1 MDRICARYIDSK
13 PLERSPERVTQAVRG
28 QRRANEHIRAMNEEE
43 QQIAALEGREPELIV
58 EKYIWIDDLRERI
71 KKAAAGAADEDEFA
85 QRPRLDGVELVPQP
99 DKKTGKLSY
108 RHRATRTQPEHY
120 LFELVDTSRFPDK
133 VPQNLKSKSHKLG
146 NNYQPDSIA
155 QMFRQPEQPAP
166 ELPKPQTSER
176 DRINAEIKKFF
187 GRILRAYAMD
197 PENEDELF
205 GDFTRWRVKKRD
217 SEAKAGRK
225 LPPVT
230 SRDKQGKLVIMRE
243 ELSRECRE
251 FLTAVMDA
259 QMKAYVEWQTRQ
271 LGYNGFQ
278 DIADEAERQQDDR
291 DHGDD

>member
-1 MDRICARYIDSK
+1 M
-13 PLERSPERVTQAVRG
+13 LFRS
-28 QRRANEHIRAMNEEE
+28 
-43 QQIAALEGREPELIV
+43 
-58 EKYIWIDDLRERI
+58 KYIWIDDLRERI

-85 QRPRLDGVELVPQP
+85 QRLRLDGVELVPQP
-99 DKKTGKLSY
+99 DKATGKLSY

-120 LFELVDTSRFPDK
+120 LFELVDTFKFPDK

-146 NNYQPDSIA
+146 NNYQPDSLA
-155 QMFRQPEQPAP
+155 KMFRQPDQPAP
-166 ELPKPQTSER
+166 DKPKPQMSER
-176 DRINAEIKKFF
+176 DRINAQIKTFF
-187 GRILRAYAMD
+187 GRVMRAYSMD

-205 GDFTRWRVKKRD
+205 GDFIQWRVKKRD
-217 SEAKAGRK
+217 EEAKAGRK